1 MWSLSGHGLK
11 DKTVLVGLPGS
22 HSKWARLENGVITT
36 FKTFMTGELF
46 ELLTTHSILSLSPS
60 KPATSSIDVAEPETD
75 DTELAHFL
83 DGVHSGHS
91 RGSELAHLAFMT
103 RTKAL
108 FNPSVSQAALR
119 GYLSG
124 VLIGAELC
132 GAGVAAQRCDVWLV
146 GNEKLCER
154 YMVALEALGLKNV
167 FTDTA
172 EACVVSG
179 ALSILSE
186 STE

>member
-1 MWSLSGHGLK
+1 
-11 DKTVLVGLPGS
+11 
-22 HSKWARLENGVITT
+22 
-36 FKTFMTGELF
+36 MTGELF
-46 ELLTTHSILSLSPS
+46 ELLRTHSILSLSLS
-60 KPATSSIDVAEPETD
+60 KPATPPIDVAEPEPD

-91 RGSELAHLAFMT
+91 RGSEVAHLAFMT
-103 RTKAL
+103 RTKVL
-108 FNPSVSQAALR
+108 FNPSLSQAALC

-124 VLIGAELC
+124 VLIGAELY

-154 YMVALEALGLKNV
+154 YKIALGALGLNNV

-172 EACVVSG
+172 ESCTVSG

-186 STE
+186 STPQ